1 VKEQCVAK
9 RKTTASGR
17 DPEVSDA
24 LFEVPGDDVAEAA
37 VEDSALDVTAVD
49 DAAPDD
55 AAADPEI
62 DPSSDDDA
70 SESPV
75 TTEADDLTEDSSTN
89 HDATIDDESTDAAGT
104 VDDEPSLD
112 EDPSGQDLARDLPD
126 PGPYE
131 VAPDE
136 DEAEELAPEV
146 VDEDPEQLDE
156 AEEVAA
162 SATSTTPVRRPR
174 SAKAPVKKKDAPTK
188 TRKEATA
195 VATDK
200 RTGPVTF
207 VQQSIAELRKVV
219 WPTGAQLSQYFVVV
233 LIFVLVMIAIVGLL
247 DLGFGAALL
256 KLLG

>member
-17 DPEVSDA
+17 DPEVSAA
-24 LFEVPGDDVAEAA
+24 LVGAPGDDVTVAP
-37 VEDSALDVTAVD
+37 VVDSAVLDES
-49 DAAPDD
+49 
-55 AAADPEI
+55 AAD
-62 DPSSDDDA
+62 A
-70 SESPV
+70 V
-75 TTEADDLTEDSSTN
+75 TSAEDEADALTDDEPTN
-89 HDATIDDESTDAAGT
+89 DAATIDDELADAAGT
-104 VDDEPSLD
+104 VDEEPSLD
-112 EDPSGQDLARDLPD
+112 EDPSGQDLAGELPD

-131 VAPDE
+131 VAADE
-136 DEAEELAPEV
+136 DEAEELDPDV
-146 VDEDPEQLDE
+146 VDEDSEQLDE
-156 AEEVAA
+156 AEEVAV

-195 VATDK
+195 VATEK
-200 RTGPVTF
+200 RTSPVTF
-207 VQQSIAELRKVV
+207 VQQAIAELRKVV

-233 LIFVLVMIAIVGLL
+233 LIFVVVMIAIVGLL

>member
-1 VKEQCVAK
+1 MAK

-17 DPEVSDA
+17 DPEVTADLVEA
-24 LFEVPGDDVAEAA
+24 PGDDVADAA
-37 VEDSALDVTAVD
+37 VEDSAVVD
-49 DAAPDD
+49 DAVQD
-55 AAADPEI
+55 AA
-62 DPSSDDDA
+62 DA
-70 SESPV
+70 
-75 TTEADDLTEDSSTN
+75 LT
-89 HDATIDDESTDAAGT
+89 DDEFVNDDEPVDDEPVDAEGT
-104 VDDEPSLD
+104 VDAEPSLD
-112 EDPSGQDLARDLPD
+112 EDPSGQDLAGELPD

-131 VAPDE
+131 VAADE
-136 DEAEELAPEV
+136 DEAEELDPET

-162 SATSTTPVRRPR
+162 SATSTAPVRRPR

-195 VATDK
+195 VATEK

-233 LIFVLVMIAIVGLL
+233 LIFVLVMIAVVSLL
-247 DLGFGAALL
+247 DFAFGWALL

>member
-1 VKEQCVAK
+1 VKERCVAK

-24 LFEVPGDDVAEAA
+24 LFEAPGDVVADAA
-37 VEDSALDVTAVD
+37 VEDSAAVEVPVDDGTTADAVTAVD
-49 DAAPDD
+49 DAD
-55 AAADPEI
+55 A
-62 DPSSDDDA
+62 
-70 SESPV
+70 
-75 TTEADDLTEDSSTN
+75 LT
-89 HDATIDDESTDAAGT
+89 
-104 VDDEPSLD
+104 DDEPADAEPTDSVDESDAASLD
-112 EDPSGQDLARDLPD
+112 EDPSGQDLARELPD

-131 VAPDE
+131 VAADE
-136 DEAEELAPEV
+136 DEAEELDPET

-195 VATDK
+195 VATEK

-233 LIFVLVMIAIVGLL
+233 LIFVLVMIAVVSLL
-247 DLGFGAALL
+247 DFAFGWALL